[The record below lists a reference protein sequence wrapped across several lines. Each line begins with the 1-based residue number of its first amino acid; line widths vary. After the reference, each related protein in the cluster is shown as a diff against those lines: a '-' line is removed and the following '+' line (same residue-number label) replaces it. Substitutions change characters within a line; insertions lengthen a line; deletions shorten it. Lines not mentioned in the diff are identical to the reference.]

1 MRDSVALSY
10 VHIVMWH
17 KYRGTDHTHSNCA
30 CKIAADMC
38 MTKILLYNWDR
49 RCSVECR
56 KVAGVRSVTD
66 KFWYIDHLH
75 CSIFQSLMR
84 MFLSLSGCTY
94 WRKVGSTSQAMCMG
108 PWVGAHLHLCC
119 FQPDTGLFSET
130 TDTGL
135 VHRVV
140 CDMPVYALS
149 FVTTK
154 LYCLVT
160 GEQGCEQHA

>member
-17 KYRGTDHTHSNCA
+17 KYRGTDHTHSSCA

-75 CSIFQSLMR
+75 CSIFQSLMG
-84 MFLSLSGCTY
+84 MFLSLSGCTAPTDVK
-94 WRKVGSTSQAMCMG
+94 WEVLPKPCAWAHRSALISIFVAFSQTPAYSVRPRIRG
-108 PWVGAHLHLCC
+108 LCIGWC
-119 FQPDTGLFSET
+119 VICLFT
-130 TDTGL
+130 L
-135 VHRVV
+135 F
-140 CDMPVYALS
+140 L
-149 FVTTK
+149 TK

-160 GEQGCEQHA
+160 GEQGCEQLA